1 MQMELA
7 PTIVRPEPDPL
18 PFDAVSFAYLHSER
32 DRQGRQQLAT
42 YNRMMQDIA
51 SELARVKGY
60 LDASYAPL
68 IANARQSVLDALNQ
82 LGVPLDASSS
92 SESEILN
99 SINTVGQLLDQ
110 HHRELASLSSE
121 TMAFSAGDVLT
132 LEATDRKS
140 VV

>member
-1 MQMELA
+1 
-7 PTIVRPEPDPL
+7 
-18 PFDAVSFAYLHSER
+18 
-32 DRQGRQQLAT
+32 
-42 YNRMMQDIA
+42 MMQDIV

-99 SINTVGQLLDQ
+99 KYQYGWPI
-110 HHRELASLSSE
+110 
-121 TMAFSAGDVLT
+121 AGST
-132 LEATDRKS
+132 PP
-140 VV
+140 